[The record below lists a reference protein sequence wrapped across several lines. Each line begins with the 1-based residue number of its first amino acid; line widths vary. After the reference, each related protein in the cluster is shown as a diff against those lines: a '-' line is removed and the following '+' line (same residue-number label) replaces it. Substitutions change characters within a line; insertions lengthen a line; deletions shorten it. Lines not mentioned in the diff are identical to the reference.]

1 MTISLV
7 TGGSG
12 FIGSNLVRFLLSKNH
27 KVVSID
33 KKTYASNKLNIN
45 NKNYKE
51 FKLDIKNQ
59 KKFTEILKKIKPSTV
74 FHLAAETHVD
84 NSISSPKVFIDTNI
98 LGTYSILQAIR
109 SLNEIGIKIKLIH
122 VSTDEVY
129 GDLVDLKK
137 INSSESDRYY
147 PSSPYSS
154 SKASSDHLVTAWTR
168 TYGLNT
174 VITNCSNNFGPYQHE
189 EKFIP
194 TIINSIKY
202 KKPIPIYGD
211 GRQEREWLYVKD
223 HCKALF
229 MISKNFKSS
238 EHYNIGSKNLYKNIN
253 LVNKI
258 CKIYDTNFGTKN
270 FRSSSLIKHV
280 PDRKGHDKKYSLNI
294 KKIKKEIKW
303 EPSNKLDKNILKTIE
318 WYLK

>member
-59 KKFTEILKKIKPSTV
+59 KKLTAILKKIKPSTV

-174 VITNCSNNFGPYQHE
+174 VITNCSNNFGPYQHK

-194 TIINSIKY
+194 TIINCIKY

-258 CKIYDTNFGTKN
+258 CKIYDINFGTKN

-303 EPSNKLDKNILKTIE
+303 EPSGKIDKNILKTIE

>member
-27 KVVSID
+27 KVISID

-147 PSSPYSS
+147 PSSPYSA

>member
-84 NSISSPKVFIDTNI
+84 NSITSPKVFIDTNI